1 MSTNE
6 QLTYL
11 VKGMSCGHC
20 EASVKKEVGA
30 LAGVSDVDVNL
41 RKKIV
46 RVSGEQ
52 LNDEAI
58 RGAIDEAGYDAAPA

>member
-41 RKKIV
+41 REKRV

-58 RGAIDEAGYDAAPA
+58 RGAIDEAGYDAVPA